1 VSDRQ
6 PEQTGGATKTQEDR
20 LRQDTSSP
28 TRPRRSVQMLMA
40 IAIPVMI
47 LAALLIVRQG
57 SDSGDGPQGGGRYRS
72 YCASLLERDSIR
84 IPPPVENP
92 SDEVR
97 REVAL
102 TAGRLILVTERML
115 EEAPDAVRPH
125 LETQVATYRDLVR
138 SRNPA
143 RFEAEQLRDARNR
156 ANAVDVESCSLET
169 VEFRAT
175 EYAYVEL
182 PGRLQHS
189 RASLRM
195 RNVGDEPHEMVLFRT
210 NPDFSGDFAETLAA
224 GREAEDATTLD
235 SLRVAP
241 GNYDVVTVDLSGGQY
256 IMACFARS
264 GRQEHWEF
272 GMVSEFVVD

>member
-1 VSDRQ
+1 
-6 PEQTGGATKTQEDR
+6 
-20 LRQDTSSP
+20 
-28 TRPRRSVQMLMA
+28 MA

-57 SDSGDGPQGGGRYRS
+57 SDPGGGPPSGERYRS

-92 SDEVR
+92 SDELR

-115 EEAPDAVRPH
+115 EEAPAGVRPQ

-138 SRNPA
+138 SRDPA
-143 RFEAEQLRDARNR
+143 GFDASQLRDARNR
-156 ANAVDVESCSLET
+156 ANAVDVDSCGLET
-169 VEFRAT
+169 VEFQAT
-175 EYAYVEL
+175 EYDYVEL

-189 RASLRM
+189 RASLWM

-224 GREAEDATTLD
+224 GREAEEATTVG
-235 SLRVAP
+235 SLHVAP

-256 IMACFARS
+256 VMACFARS
-264 GRQEHWEF
+264 GQQVHWEL
-272 GMVSEFVVD
+272 GMVSEFVVG